1 MDYTEAFKNL
11 RTNNKWG
18 RKSPHK
24 AVLMLTV
31 IELFEKNILTDNE
44 ILYDDKLK
52 SIKVFSFYD
61 FLKSMMFKRNKGNHY
76 FISLFRKHL
85 LSEEHLLKSHITM
98 VLIEKKYNIDND
110 EKTNFFECFEK
121 L

>member
-18 RKSPHK
+18 RKSSHK

-44 ILYDDKLK
+44 IFYDDKLK
-52 SIKVFSFYD
+52 SM
-61 FLKSMMFKRNKGNHY
+61 FLKVLMCISAILLWKSMKRHG
-76 FISLFRKHL
+76 IL
-85 LSEEHLLKSHITM
+85 
-98 VLIEKKYNIDND
+98 
-110 EKTNFFECFEK
+110 
-121 L
+121 